1 MRKDAAP
8 GQDEVGV
15 EMMIADCLAD
25 VWLNL
30 FQVCWEFSFVPSVR
44 KESIVVL
51 VPKKQARG
59 VCEVENFHGVSLS
72 SIVCKV
78 MCMVLNVRLSTEEDL
93 EKD

>member
-1 MRKDAAP
+1 MRWGGNDDSRLS
-8 GQDEVGV
+8 G
-15 EMMIADCLAD
+15 

-30 FQVCWEFSFVPSVR
+30 FQVCWEFSFVPSVWM
-44 KESIVVL
+44 ESMVVS
-51 VPKKQARG
+51 VPRKQARG

-93 EKD
+93 KKD